1 MIEAEPTPV
10 AKWIPLA
17 EIPPVGYWIGAQ
29 YQGNYRN
36 QLCLDLES
44 LEDICR
50 RAQLPPLVIKS
61 ENWNPPTARQPE
73 IVAPGLSAFKKAA
86 FTPPGSVEVGKPEK
100 TVTLESGPN
109 FINDVPIGWQIKI
122 KDRKLL
128 HGFET
133 SHPTAGEAQ
142 KQNYFQVQMDQ
153 AIRSG
158 LAMTALAEAIF
169 LRIAGDKS
177 IGRNKLITLSFT
189 QCIILLN
196 ASTPFL
202 RTAGTIVN
210 KLVSAGTSVSLA
222 QNSFKL
228 FDWVLMRR
236 LRNQAAAFV
245 PEEYLDCLDTSNW
258 ANIASNFWRKS
269 AFPDQFHAE
278 AHRHIGTTKTRAALQ
293 GAKEFLLAS
302 IPGNMLLEPY
312 FRTLFALNAHR
323 EPLITIR

>member
-1 MIEAEPTPV
+1 
-10 AKWIPLA
+10 
-17 EIPPVGYWIGAQ
+17 
-29 YQGNYRN
+29 
-36 QLCLDLES
+36 
-44 LEDICR
+44 
-50 RAQLPPLVIKS
+50 
-61 ENWNPPTARQPE
+61 
-73 IVAPGLSAFKKAA
+73 
-86 FTPPGSVEVGKPEK
+86 
-100 TVTLESGPN
+100 
-109 FINDVPIGWQIKI
+109 
-122 KDRKLL
+122 
-128 HGFET
+128 
-133 SHPTAGEAQ
+133 
-142 KQNYFQVQMDQ
+142 MDQ

-202 RTAGTIVN
+202 RNTKIIT

-228 FDWVLMRR
+228 FDWSSGRW
-236 LRNQAAAFV
+236 LRNKAAAFV

-258 ANIASNFWRKS
+258 ANIASNFWRKD
-269 AFPDQFHAE
+269 AFPDQFHTE
-278 AHRHIGTTKTRAALQ
+278 AHRRIGTTKTRAALQ

-312 FRTLFALNAHR
+312 YRALFALNAHR